1 MRDPYS
7 PPEAVIRD
15 PTPKQSVLVAVL
27 LGVPTFLYLLHALAI
42 LAVIVWGYW
51 DGFWLRGA
59 AMWEVMSRPMVV
71 LQPLCSL
78 SAALLLFFRRRIA
91 LVPAVAL
98 PIVIVVYAEYYAIR
112 LSMSYVTL
120 TSSVAL
126 WVAALAFF
134 RKLR

>member
-7 PPEAVIRD
+7 PPEAAIRD
-15 PTPKQSVLVAVL
+15 PTPKQPVFVVVL

-91 LVPAVAL
+91 LAPAVAL

>member
-1 MRDPYS
+1 MRNPYS
-7 PPEAVIRD
+7 PPEAVIHD
-15 PTPKQSVLVAVL
+15 PAPKLSVLVGVL
-27 LGVPTFLYLLHALAI
+27 LGVPTFLYLLHGLMMLAI
-42 LAVIVWGYW
+42 IVWGYW
-51 DGFWLRGA
+51 DVFWVRGA

-91 LVPAVAL
+91 LAPAVAL